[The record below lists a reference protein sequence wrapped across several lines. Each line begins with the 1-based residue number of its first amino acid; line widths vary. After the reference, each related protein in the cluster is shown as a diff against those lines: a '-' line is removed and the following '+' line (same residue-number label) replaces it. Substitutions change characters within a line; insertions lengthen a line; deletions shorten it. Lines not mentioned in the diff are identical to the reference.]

1 MLTEASGIPL
11 AVEISGANKN
21 DFKLTRQTFENIQV
35 NKPDDE
41 RVNVCM
47 DKGYD
52 YDEVR
57 EIGEEFGYTLH
68 IRARGE
74 EAIKL
79 KKGMLKKARRWVV
92 ERTHSWINRF
102 RGLLI
107 RWCKKAENYLGML
120 HFACGL
126 ITWRNCLCG

>member
-1 MLTEASGIPL
+1 
-11 AVEISGANKN
+11 
-21 DFKLTRQTFENIQV
+21 
-35 NKPDDE
+35 
-41 RVNVCM
+41 M

-52 YDEVR
+52 YNEVR

-92 ERTHSWINRF
+92 ERTHSWINKF

-107 RWCKKAENYLGML
+107 RWCKKADNYLGML

>member
-1 MLTEASGIPL
+1 
-11 AVEISGANKN
+11 
-21 DFKLTRQTFENIQV
+21 
-35 NKPDDE
+35 
-41 RVNVCM
+41 M

-52 YDEVR
+52 YKEVR

-74 EAIKL
+74 EAKKL
-79 KKGMLKKARRWVV
+79 KKGLLKKARRWVV
-92 ERTHSWINRF
+92 ERTHSWLNKF

-126 ITWRNCLCG
+126 ITWRACLCG

>member
-11 AVEISGANKN
+11 AIIVAGANVN

-35 NKPDDE
+35 NKPDGKK
-41 RVNVCM
+41 VNACM

-52 YDEVR
+52 YNEVR
-57 EIGEEFGYTLH
+57 EILEEFGYTAH

-74 EAIKL
+74 EAKKL
-79 KKGMLKKARRWVV
+79 KKGTLKKARRWVV

-126 ITWRNCLCG
+126 ITWRALCG